1 MADYLLLASP
11 SLGCYREATASK
23 QSITFCLPS
32 WHTLPSPPERDFCVM
47 GYFLSIPSTFPIERA
62 IIARQAFLLCIP
74 DGAGWPRIPAPNPI
88 FPNGDDPV
96 ATTNAATAPVEL
108 GKPAKTKHRSAEIT
122 HDPQRA
128 PARAML
134 MAMGITHE
142 DMEKPFVAIAN
153 LASDVTPCNVHL
165 SRFANGAKEGVR
177 AADGVPFEFG
187 TITVSDGISMG
198 TEGMKTSLVSR
209 EVIADSIELVTFGER
224 MDGLIT
230 IAGCDK
236 NMPGCMMALA
246 RLNVPGIFMYGGSI
260 MPGQYNGRDV
270 NIQDVFEAVGGY
282 AKGDVSFEELRDL
295 ECRACPGE
303 GSCAGLFT
311 ANTMSTAIEVMG
323 MSLPGDASIPAI
335 DPRKLGESRDV
346 GRALMR
352 LLEED
357 VRPRDI
363 MTKQA
368 FENAITVGV
377 AMGGSTNIVLH
388 LLAIANEAGVPLA
401 LEDFERISAST
412 PYIADMKP
420 AGRYVMADLSRYGGI
435 ALVMKRL
442 LAAGLL
448 HGDAMTVT
456 GRTVAQNL
464 ESISVV
470 DDQPVITQVDTPRSP
485 TGGLAIL
492 RGNLA
497 PDGAVIKVAG
507 HQERVYRGP
516 ARVFDQEPAAFQAI
530 QRGEIKAGD
539 IVIIRYEGPKGGPG
553 MQEMLGVTAAI
564 VGQGLGDDVAL
575 VTDGRFSG
583 ASHGPMVGHVAPEAA
598 VGGPIAL
605 LQEGDEVTLDIPAR
619 QLNVMLTEEELTD
632 RRANWQPLPPNYTTG
647 ALAKYAKLA
656 SSASEGAVTG

>member
-1 MADYLLLASP
+1 M
-11 SLGCYREATASK
+11 TAMT
-23 QSITFCLPS
+23 QP
-32 WHTLPSPPERDFCVM
+32 
-47 GYFLSIPSTFPIERA
+47 
-62 IIARQAFLLCIP
+62 AR
-74 DGAGWPRIPAPNPI
+74 
-88 FPNGDDPV
+88 
-96 ATTNAATAPVEL
+96 
-108 GKPAKTKHRSAEIT
+108 TKHRSAELT

-134 MAMGITHE
+134 RAMGITQE

-165 SRFANGAKEGVR
+165 DRFAQAAKEGIR

-236 NMPGCMMALA
+236 NMPGCLMAIA
-246 RLNVPGIFMYGGSI
+246 RLNVPAIFMYGGTI
-260 MPGQYNGRDV
+260 MPGSHNGRDV

-282 AKGDVSFEELRDL
+282 AKGDITFDELVEL

-311 ANTMSTAIEVMG
+311 ANTMSIAIEVLG
-323 MSLPGDASIPAI
+323 MSLPGDASLPAI
-335 DPRKLGESRDV
+335 DPRKLAEARDA
-346 GRALMR
+346 GRTLLR

-357 VRPRDI
+357 LRPRDI
-363 MTKQA
+363 LTRQA
-368 FENAITVGV
+368 FENAITVAV
-377 AMGGSTNIVLH
+377 AMGGSTNSVLH
-388 LLAIANEAGVPLA
+388 LIAIAREAEVNLTI
-401 LEDFERISAST
+401 EDFDRLSRST

-420 AGRYVMADLSRYGGI
+420 AGRYVMADLSRYGGV

-448 HGDAMTVT
+448 HGDAITVT
-456 GRTVAQNL
+456 GKTLAQNL
-464 ESISVV
+464 EGVPTV
-470 DDQPVITQVDTPRSP
+470 DDQPVISEVDAPRSP

-497 PDGAVIKVAG
+497 PEGAVIKVAG

-516 ARVFDQEPAAFQAI
+516 ARVFDQEQPAFNAI
-530 QRGEIKAGD
+530 MRGEIRAGD

-553 MQEMLGVTAAI
+553 MREMLAVTGALI
-564 VGQGLGDDVAL
+564 GQGLGDEVAL
-575 VTDGRFSG
+575 LTDGRFSG
-583 ASHGPMVGHVAPEAA
+583 ASHGPMVGHIAPEAA

-605 LQEGDEVTLDIPAR
+605 VREGDEVTLDIPGR
-619 QLNVMLTEEELTD
+619 RIDVRLTEEELTD
-632 RRANWQPLPPNYTTG
+632 RRAAWQPLPPNYTTG
-647 ALAKYAKLA
+647 ALAKYARLA
-656 SSASEGAVTG
+656 ASASEGAVTRV